1 VISKK
6 KNTFVDSLGTTKSE
20 DQVDGGV
27 IADVVVSQ
35 GIDIFKLSSS
45 KD

>member
-1 VISKK
+1 MISKK
-6 KNTFVDSLGTTKSE
+6 KKTFADSLGTTKSD

-27 IADVVVSQ
+27 IADVVVFQ
-35 GIDIFKLSSS
+35 GIDIFQLFST